1 MNVGDMAKAS
11 HKGAETGFEVK
22 LYVYDLSKGLAKRI
36 TPVLLGKQLPGVWH
50 TSIVVRGREYFFGST
65 GIDSCPAG
73 RTVLQEPDQVISL
86 GRSELPHSVFLAYI
100 DELAESS
107 YKGSTYNLLRH
118 NCNNFSQ
125 DVASF
130 LTGKSIPREIL
141 ELPDEFL
148 RTPLGNTLVPL
159 FDNLSVAVDKAP
171 EYGSGSGR
179 VPKGSSRPSHR
190 SGRTSAS
197 PDRSDRQ
204 RPGTAYK
211 RTGDSAS
218 ESAEGGSDEES
229 EDQPGTTRQSRRGSD
244 TLPVFYPRV
253 DGVAA
258 LRELE
263 RHLECVIS
271 DRERSALT
279 QLRDYLVKGHGACVL
294 GQQQFDLFDKV
305 LARRDVPPAARLVL
319 LRVLQAVAL
328 VKDVVLFLH
337 QDRKNHCIMSYV
349 YRIDKLWPAEQDEVL
364 KLLCNLCS
372 HTSSC
377 DWLLYVSEWNE
388 ELSGRLCSN
397 AKATIHAVVYGLLCG
412 RRLAGELSSAL
423 VFNLSARELLEDA
436 ATELTAAIVQHL
448 DGEVE
453 EEDVYRCLTALH
465 RFLRCRY
472 NDVSALIKTL
482 GPQLQKFSAISQR
495 VKKLVDDVGQKVSGS
510 VRRR

>member
-1 MNVGDMAKAS
+1 MSIGDMAKAS
-11 HKGAETGFEVK
+11 HNAETGFEVE
-22 LYVYDLSKGLAKRI
+22 LYVYDLSKGLARRI
-36 TPVLLGKQLPGVWH
+36 TPMLLGKQLPGVWH

-65 GIDSCPAG
+65 GIDCCRAG
-73 RTVLQEPDQVISL
+73 KTILEEPDQVISL
-86 GRSELPHSVFLAYI
+86 GRSELPYSVFLAYI

-125 DVASF
+125 DVAMF

-148 RTPLGNTLVPL
+148 RTPLGNTLIPL
-159 FDNLSVAVDKAP
+159 FENLSVAVDKAP
-171 EYGSGSGR
+171 DHGSGSGR
-179 VPKGSSRPSHR
+179 APRDSSRPDHR
-190 SGRTSAS
+190 SERTSTS

-204 RPGTAYK
+204 RPRAAYK
-211 RTGDSAS
+211 RAEERTS

-229 EDQPGTTRQSRRGSD
+229 EDQPGTTRHPKRGSD
-244 TLPVFYPRV
+244 TQPILYPRI

-258 LRELE
+258 LKELE
-263 RHLECVIS
+263 RHLERVIT

-279 QLRDYLVKGHGACVL
+279 QLRDYLVKGHGAFAL

-305 LARRDVPPAARLVL
+305 LTHRDGSPAVRLML

-349 YRIDKLWPAEQDEVL
+349 YRIAKLPSDEQDEVL
-364 KLLCNLCS
+364 KLLCNLCK

-377 DWLLYVSEWNE
+377 DWLLYASEWNE
-388 ELSGRLCSN
+388 ELSGLLCSN
-397 AKATIHAVVYGLLCG
+397 AKATIHAVVHGLLCG
-412 RRLAGELSSAL
+412 RRLAGELSAAL
-423 VFNLSARELLEDA
+423 VFNLSAREVFEDT
-436 ATELTAAIVQHL
+436 ATELTAAIIQYL
-448 DGEVE
+448 EGEVE
-453 EEDVYRCLTALH
+453 EEQAYRCFTALH

-482 GPQLQKFSAISQR
+482 GPHLQKFSGASQR
-495 VKKLVDDVGQKVSGS
+495 VKKLVDEVGQKVSAS
-510 VRRR
+510 VRRH